1 MFWFIALVIDTVVG
15 WSLVIEFFKYDLG
28 IMLNFCECAKFSI
41 FFIRYLS
48 ELIIILIALARL
60 FTGTVVQAED
70 SETSSLIDSSSTT
83 TTTTVQ
89 YAKDGTKIT
98 AIKTIQVK
106 KTKNQASALVLTKF
120 TLTLW
125 PHDDLKLQVYA
136 CFSLLLMTAGIAVNI
151 WLPYKI
157 GELVDGDMKEG
168 KFAWV
173 SVVVYTGLCYL
184 QGELGLLQSLQK
196 LSWAPVDS
204 HIRHQ
209 ASDYV
214 CKLSKHGIHQGLSK
228 SVESAKAAVDFLNQI
243 IFQLFPLVVNVIL
256 VSIFCAYV
264 FAPIFAVILLI
275 TVTSYMLVTVILM
288 KKYRDSEDLECNKA
302 NDEHPVTSKIRIVQN
317 SILTIGS
324 LAGSLLFAYKVSLG
338 ELSSGGYITFN
349 MFLMELC
356 IPLHLFRK
364 SYETAQSCLSKI
376 DLSIE
381 SSEVIETIKYIRHDK
396 EPKIKEQVII
406 FDHVNY
412 ISEASNVTLRDIS
425 FTISKGESLA
435 IVGPPGSGK
444 STILQLL
451 LRSLEPSSGNIFF
464 NGCDIRQIDM
474 DAFKKT
480 TGIASQQV
488 TIFNDS
494 IYNNIKYGQK
504 VTTIEEVKQAAR
516 VARIHDK
523 IELLRSGYNTTLG
536 HHSGYLLSK
545 DETQR
550 IAIARAI
557 LKNPSII
564 LLDEATK
571 GLEMNTKGKSEILSD
586 ITRNRT
592 ALILSSSLDVVKDV
606 NHILILCIST
616 NVQNKYE
623 SIDDQGQVT
632 QQQRKHFDKQISG
645 DRASAILEL
654 SKKRPT
660 HADVQLDESKS
671 KINQHAYE
679 EMKGRASYKT
689 EHIHVF
695 DDSPNHDKESAKQMA
710 ETVELHETEETQ
722 YEAESHEIIELDEE
736 TETHII
742 VKNEFIEIAEHED
755 IYIDGGTVMTEVIE
769 IEL

>member
-41 FFIRYLS
+41 FFIRYIS

-60 FTGTVVQAED
+60 FTGTVVHAED
-70 SETSSLIDSSSTT
+70 SETSSLLDSLSTT

-302 NDEHPVTSKIRIVQN
+302 DDEHPVTSKIRIVQN

-396 EPKIKEQVII
+396 EPKIKEQVIV

-435 IVGPPGSGK
+435 IVGSPGSGK

-474 DAFKKT
+474 DVFKKT

-536 HHSGYLLSK
+536 HHNGYLLSK

-557 LKNPSII
+557 LKNPSVI
-564 LLDEATK
+564 LLDEVTK
-571 GLEMNTKGKSEILSD
+571 GLEMSTKGKSEILSD
-586 ITRNRT
+586 ITKNRT

-616 NVQNKYE
+616 NVQKKYE

-660 HADVQLDESKS
+660 HADVQLDESK
-671 KINQHAYE
+671 INQHAYE

-710 ETVELHETEETQ
+710 ETVELHETEEIQ
-722 YEAESHEIIELDEE
+722 YEAKSHEIIELDEE

-755 IYIDGGTVMTEVIE
+755 VYIDGGTVMAEVIE